1 MKRLKHQKPKG
12 TADILPSESFK
23 WQYIENVSKEVLD
36 TYGFHEVRTPMFE
49 DYELFQR
56 GVGETSDVVSK
67 EMYDF
72 YDKGDRHIAL
82 RPEGTASV
90 VRAYVENKLYGPEHN
105 KPQKLYYIGP
115 MFRYENPQGGR
126 MRQFHQ
132 LGVEVFGSASP
143 QTDVEV
149 MLMAVELFEKLGL
162 QNLKLVINSLG
173 DVDSRKLYHQA
184 LVDYFQPHA
193 DQLSKDSQKRLEK
206 NPLRILDSKEKQDQ
220 QFVEGA
226 PEILDYLD
234 EDSKD
239 HLEAVCL
246 LLDDLDIEYTV
257 DPTMVRGLDYYTDT
271 VFEIMSDDKVFGNIT
286 TICAGG
292 RYDNLVSDMGGPETP
307 AFGFALGL
315 ERVLLTLES
324 LGVELPRPQSLDVYV
339 VGIGGENVRQAAFK
353 IVQQLRQ
360 AGLKADKDY
369 LDRKPKAQFKSA
381 DRLNARSVMILGE
394 EELEEGSVSIK
405 EMTQGRQDKIAL
417 EDLERADFAHR
428 FEDKLKQL
436 TEENGED

>member
-428 FEDKLKQL
+428 FEDKLNQL

>member
-1 MKRLKHQKPKG
+1 
-12 TADILPSESFK
+12 
-23 WQYIENVSKEVLD
+23 
-36 TYGFHEVRTPMFE
+36 
-49 DYELFQR
+49 
-56 GVGETSDVVSK
+56 
-67 EMYDF
+67 
-72 YDKGDRHIAL
+72 
-82 RPEGTASV
+82 
-90 VRAYVENKLYGPEHN
+90 
-105 KPQKLYYIGP
+105 
-115 MFRYENPQGGR
+115 

-428 FEDKLKQL
+428 FEDKLNQL

>member
-1 MKRLKHQKPKG
+1 MKHQKPKG

-428 FEDKLKQL
+428 FEDKLNQL